1 MNLILIRHGE
11 TKWNLEN
18 RYQGIL
24 DSNLTIKG
32 KQQVKSNAQK
42 LLNHFKNFNN
52 IKIFS
57 SPLNRAKNS
66 AYIICDELEIDR
78 AKIIFDDRLKEFNYG
93 IFEGK
98 TKDECN
104 RIYPKILEDRESNKW
119 SYQIEGG
126 ESYIKVANRLKE
138 FIKIVQNEKIVIII
152 AHEMV
157 NRVLRG
163 LYLNLSNDKILQLR
177 QSNDMIINLCNGVE
191 VELK

>member
-24 DSNLTIKG
+24 DSDLTSKG
-32 KQQVKSNAQK
+32 KRQAKANAQK
-42 LLNHFKNFNN
+42 LLNHFKDFNN

-57 SPLNRAKNS
+57 STLERAKNS

-126 ESYIKVANRLKE
+126 ESYIEVANRLKE

-191 VELK
+191 VELG